1 MGPKRGK
8 KKTFSIRRSLIL
20 RITPGSLTHAPQ
32 SHFSPPGF
40 AHRCTRR
47 ELGRT
52 FYLVNL
58 GTPGAPP
65 TWKHFSLLASP
76 PFHLARPAAGLL
88 ACLLCGDRLE
98 PNRLVPPSCGPL
110 DPTTL
115 FIPSPLG
122 IVFRTCDGL
131 GHDIAGQGKE
141 QTAFLQ
147 SREADHD
154 RRACPPRVI
163 APAHLGR
170 LPVRASL
177 HVYRVVGST
186 V

>member
-1 MGPKRGK
+1 MNNVPVPPQQDQSEVGTSQKGNQSTPLEKQRLWKHEQLRKAPSQDRQQGYRGLRDLGSQRSAPNFPINGSRRRRPDGPHREK
-8 KKTFSIRRSLIL
+8 KKPFWIRRSLIL

-47 ELGRT
+47 EPGRT

-76 PFHLARPAAGLL
+76 PFHLGPAGRPPACLL
-88 ACLLCGDRLE
+88 ACSVE
-98 PNRLVPPSCGPL
+98 
-110 DPTTL
+110 
-115 FIPSPLG
+115 
-122 IVFRTCDGL
+122 
-131 GHDIAGQGKE
+131 
-141 QTAFLQ
+141 
-147 SREADHD
+147 
-154 RRACPPRVI
+154 
-163 APAHLGR
+163 
-170 LPVRASL
+170 
-177 HVYRVVGST
+177 T